1 MCTLTSITL
10 EAGMVLRF
18 ATHQGRAQL
27 VVGEGTHLVD
37 LEQVSNGLFSSDPMQ
52 SFARWAE
59 LREFAR
65 TITAVGEP
73 FDPLTLDAPS
83 PRPAQLFGIG
93 LNYRS
98 HATET
103 GAPIPTSPLT
113 FTKFASAINSPY
125 GDIPIKHSTV
135 DWEVEL
141 VVVISTGGRDISVA
155 SAWDHIAGVC
165 VGQDISDRAL
175 QMATQPPQFNLG
187 KSRQGYAPFGP
198 WITDSAH
205 LANRDA
211 LRVTCLLNS
220 QEVQNSNTDD
230 LIFPVDYLVSYLSGI
245 VELSA
250 GDVIYTGTPSGVG
263 AARTPP
269 QFLSSGDIL
278 ISAIEGVC
286 SITNLC
292 I

>member
-1 MCTLTSITL
+1 
-10 EAGMVLRF
+10 MVLRF
-18 ATHQGRAQL
+18 ATYQGRAQL

-59 LREFAR
+59 LREFAK
-65 TITAVGEP
+65 TVTAVGEP

-93 LNYRS
+93 LNYRT

-113 FTKFASAINSPY
+113 FTKFVSAINSPY
-125 GDIPIKHSTV
+125 GDIPIKHSAV

-155 SAWDHIAGVC
+155 SAWDHVAGIC

-198 WITDSAH
+198 WITDSAN
-205 LANRDA
+205 LLNRDA
-211 LRVTCLLNS
+211 LRLTCLLNS
-220 QEVQNSNTDD
+220 QEVQNSATDD
-230 LIFPVDYLVSYLSGI
+230 LIFPVDYLVSYLSSI
-245 VELSA
+245 VELFA